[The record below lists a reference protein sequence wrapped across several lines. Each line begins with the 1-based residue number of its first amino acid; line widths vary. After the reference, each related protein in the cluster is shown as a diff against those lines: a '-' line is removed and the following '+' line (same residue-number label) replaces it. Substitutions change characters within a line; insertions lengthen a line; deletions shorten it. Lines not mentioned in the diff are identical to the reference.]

1 MNKKELSVKKSNYL
15 NQASYKLSVIEQKV
29 IALLAAQIKD
39 DDIGFQ
45 PYCLDIREFQTL
57 IGNKSMNYA
66 YIEEVANSL
75 QNRELHIQFTNA
87 QGAVEH
93 LNTRWLS
100 SSRYIEGTG
109 VVELRFDPNLQ
120 PFLLQLKNR
129 FTMYRLENII
139 QLTSQFSIRLYELLK
154 QYENI
159 GSRTFTLEELREF
172 IGIDDTQYRLYADFK
187 RRVIL
192 AAQKELKE
200 KSDVFFEF
208 EEVKVGRSVG
218 KLLFHIFTQPT
229 PAKNITPVSSNKTAK
244 KIEADDGL
252 KELLEILPEEYRNKS
267 SLKKTL
273 LKYLASDGKDYVIRN
288 IIYAND
294 HSDRSNYRAYLS
306 KSLQSDYGLAYQEDQ
321 EAKKEVADRQRE
333 AQEKVIKQ
341 QDFER
346 LRVENEY
353 ANHKKAREMIAKLSD
368 EEKLAL
374 ELEAVQQLPEPIQEK
389 YRRNKK
395 DSIISMQIRIKL
407 ESIFINKHPE
417 MFET

>member
-39 DDIGFQ
+39 DDVGFQ
-45 PYCLDIREFQTL
+45 PYSLDIKEFQTL
-57 IGNKSMNYA
+57 VGNKSMNYA
-66 YIEEVANSL
+66 YIEEVANTL
-75 QNRELHIQFTNA
+75 QNRELHIQFTNS

-109 VVELRFDPNLQ
+109 VVELRFDPNLK

-139 QLTSQFSIRLYELLK
+139 QLSSQFSIRLYELLK

-159 GSRTFTLEELREF
+159 GNRTFTLAEIREF

-229 PAKNITPVSSNKTAK
+229 PAKNITPVSDKAAK
-244 KIEADDGL
+244 KIEADAGL
-252 KELLEILPEEYRNKS
+252 EELQAILPEEYRNKS

-294 HSDRSNYRAYLS
+294 HSNRSNYRAYLS

-321 EAKKEVADRQRE
+321 VVKKEVADRQRK
-333 AQEKVIKQ
+333 AQEKVARQ

-346 LRVENEY
+346 LRVEHERE
-353 ANHKKAREMIAKLSD
+353 NHLKAREMIAKLSD
-368 EEKLAL
+368 EEKSAL
-374 ELEAVQQLPEPIQEK
+374 ESEAIKKLPESMQTR
-389 YRRNKK
+389 YLHNKK
-395 DSIISMQIRIKL
+395 DTLSSIQVRIQT
-407 ESIFINKHPE
+407 ESIFIASHPE
-417 MFET
+417 VFK

>member
-208 EEVKVGRSVG
+208 EEIKVGRSVG

-229 PAKNITPVSSNKTAK
+229 PAKNITPVNNKTAK
-244 KIEADDGL
+244 KIETDAGL
-252 KELLEILPEEYRNKS
+252 EELLLLLPEEYRSKS

-273 LKYLASDGKDYVIRN
+273 LKYLASDGKDYVVRN

-294 HSDRSNYRAYLS
+294 HSNRSNYRAYLS
-306 KSLQSDYGLAYQEDQ
+306 KALQSDYGLAYQEDQ
-321 EAKKEVADRQRE
+321 EAKKEAVDRQRQ
-333 AQEKVIKQ
+333 AQEKVAKQ

-346 LRVENEY
+346 LRVEHER
-353 ANHKKAREMIAKLSD
+353 ANHLKAREMIAKLSD
-368 EEKLAL
+368 EEKSAL
-374 ELEAVQQLPEPIQEK
+374 ELEAVQQLPEPIQAK
-389 YRRNKK
+389 YQHNKK
-395 DSIISMQIRIKL
+395 DSIAAIQIRINL
-407 ESIFINKHPE
+407 ETIFISKHPE
-417 MFET
+417 IFK